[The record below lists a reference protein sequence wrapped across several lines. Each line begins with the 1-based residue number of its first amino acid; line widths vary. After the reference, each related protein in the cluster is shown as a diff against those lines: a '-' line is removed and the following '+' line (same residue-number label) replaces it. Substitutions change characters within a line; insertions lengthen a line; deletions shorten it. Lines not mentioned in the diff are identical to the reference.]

1 MNFIAWILM
10 GLIAGAIAKSIMK
23 ERGGWISTLVTG
35 LIGGVVG
42 GWIGSAVFDHGVT
55 GFFSPWS
62 WLLAIG
68 LWLYMVI
75 TPAIEAAEQT
85 VIQRVVPYERQ
96 GRVFGFA
103 QAFESAA
110 APITSFLIAPLAE
123 FWIIPYVNSDA
134 GQASLGWLLGAG
146 EARGIAL
153 VFLFSGALISVVAAC
168 AFVTKSYRRLSA
180 SYRNA

>member
-10 GLIAGAIAKSIMK
+10 GLIAGAIAKSVMK

-68 LWLYMVI
+68 GSVLVLWLRSVF
-75 TPAIEAAEQT
+75 T
-85 VIQRVVPYERQ
+85 
-96 GRVFGFA
+96 GR
-103 QAFESAA
+103 S
-110 APITSFLIAPLAE
+110 S
-123 FWIIPYVNSDA
+123 
-134 GQASLGWLLGAG
+134 
-146 EARGIAL
+146 
-153 VFLFSGALISVVAAC
+153 
-168 AFVTKSYRRLSA
+168 RR
-180 SYRNA
+180 

>member
-23 ERGGWISTLVTG
+23 ERGGWISTLLTG

-68 LWLYMVI
+68 GSVLVLWLRSVF
-75 TPAIEAAEQT
+75 T
-85 VIQRVVPYERQ
+85 
-96 GRVFGFA
+96 GR
-103 QAFESAA
+103 S
-110 APITSFLIAPLAE
+110 S
-123 FWIIPYVNSDA
+123 
-134 GQASLGWLLGAG
+134 
-146 EARGIAL
+146 
-153 VFLFSGALISVVAAC
+153 
-168 AFVTKSYRRLSA
+168 RR
-180 SYRNA
+180 